1 MADIQV
7 ANTDADLSGNTV
19 VTEENAYTITG
30 LHTFS
35 RSTNAPFAIVS
46 GAAVVANLDADKL
59 DGLQATAFVKA
70 DGSIALSANWD
81 AGGYEIRSNT
91 FESDVATGT
100 IPLVIASTTKC
111 TNLNA
116 DKLDDQEGTYYLAAA
131 NATGTLAVGKG
142 GTGATSLT
150 DGGVLLGS
158 GTSAIT
164 ATAVLGDGV
173 ILIGDASG
181 DPTTLDVGSSSGITI
196 LGTVATGVWQ
206 GTDVGVA
213 YGGTGVST
221 LTDGGVLL
229 GSGSSAI
236 TAMAVLTDGQMIVG
250 DGTGDPVAESGAT
263 LRTSIGVGT
272 GDSPQFTGLTVS
284 GTGASA
290 LDVGGGLNIGTGDV
304 ALVGTDGKINGPLS
318 STIIDDL
325 SGAHLT
331 TLNAGN
337 ISSGTLGVARGGTG
351 ATTFTSGRLLIGN
364 GTGAVAVTGDATL
377 NGDLTVVG
385 TGPHVFG
392 GSVVDYAR
400 LLLTGSFTS
409 GGASSRVTGLLVD
422 GALTCASGD
431 NKTEG
436 AYFTTTVTTP
446 ASETVTRVVQ
456 VFVAEPDITVGSGGA
471 VTAAA
476 SLYVSSAPS
485 EASSNYSLW
494 VDEGN
499 VQFDGNLVVVGSVSK
514 GSGSFNIAHPHPSKN
529 ETHRLVHSFVESNEA
544 LLIYRGSVDLVDGS
558 ATVDLDVAAG
568 MTSGTWVLL
577 CRDEQVFTSNETG
590 WKHVRG
596 SVSGK
601 TLSIDCEEATCTDTV
616 SWMVVANRQDQHMLE
631 TEWTDED
638 GYPVIEPLNP
648 PSVD

>member
-116 DKLDDQEGTYYLAAA
+116 DKLDDQEGTYYLAAT

-150 DGGVLLGS
+150 DGGLLLGS
-158 GTSAIT
+158 GTSAVT
-164 ATAVLGDGV
+164 ALGVAANGQIPIGDGSTDPV
-173 ILIGDASG
+173 LATISG
-181 DPTTLDVGSSSGITI
+181 TSNEIEVTNGGGSITVGIVTNPTL
-196 LGTVATGVWQ
+196 
-206 GTDVGVA
+206 
-213 YGGTGVST
+213 GGTNI
-221 LTDGGVLL
+221 
-229 GSGSSAI
+229 SGLPASAI
-236 TAMAVLTDGQMIVG
+236 G
-250 DGTGDPVAESGAT
+250 
-263 LRTSIGVGT
+263 
-272 GDSPQFTGLTVS
+272 
-284 GTGASA
+284 
-290 LDVGGGLNIGTGDV
+290 
-304 ALVGTDGKINGPLS
+304 
-318 STIIDDL
+318 
-325 SGAHLT
+325 
-331 TLNAGN
+331 
-337 ISSGTLGVARGGTG
+337 SGTLGVARGGTG
-351 ATTFTSGRLLIGN
+351 AATHTTGRLLIGK
-364 GTGAVAVTGDATL
+364 GTSAIAATGDATL

-392 GSVVDYAR
+392 GSAYDYAR

-409 GGASSRVTGLLVD
+409 GGASSRVTGLIVD

-456 VFVAEPDITVGSGGA
+456 VLVAEPEITVGSGGT

-476 SLYVSSAPS
+476 SLYVASAPS

-544 LLIYRGSVDLVDGS
+544 LLIYRGSVDLVDGA